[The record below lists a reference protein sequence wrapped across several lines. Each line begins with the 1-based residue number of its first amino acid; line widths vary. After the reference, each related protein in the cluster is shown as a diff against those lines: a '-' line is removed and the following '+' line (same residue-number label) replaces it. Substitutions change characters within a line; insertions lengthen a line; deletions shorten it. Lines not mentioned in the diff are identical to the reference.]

1 MSRKLARE
9 IVMKKLYQNEFE
21 CEYHIDSMTEEEREL
36 IDVDK
41 YRDYMESLLKGAL
54 EKQEEIDKKI
64 EENSKK
70 AWKLSRLP
78 KVDLSILRVALYEIL
93 YMEDIPEKVSI
104 NEAVELAKKYSTE
117 ESSKFIN
124 GLLGGVVKKESGSS
138 D

>member
-21 CEYHIDSMTEEEREL
+21 CEYHLDSMTDEEREL
-36 IDVDK
+36 VGVEK
-41 YRDYMESLLKGAL
+41 YRDYMDKLLLGVL
-54 EKQEEIDKKI
+54 DKQEEIDRKI

-70 AWKLSRLP
+70 AWKLNRLP
-78 KVDLSILRVALYEIL
+78 KVDLSILRIALYEIL

-117 ESSKFIN
+117 ESSKFVN
-124 GLLGGVVKKESGSS
+124 GLLGGAIKKESGSS